1 MTELDWEKNKS
12 SHSVT
17 LRGRTALA
25 IIVGAICL
33 LANAPNSTAVDDD
46 DRYGSWFFTPEE
58 VAAAYQYQQNYGERL
73 RFPLRAGPCLFR
85 GGEFATSYRRNPLAV
100 SCRFVLEVTRHM
112 KEMLEAGAAKFL
124 FPLDADH
131 AHLGV
136 PMEVWNNQYKNLPL
150 EEVFPAILREPG
162 LVALYH
168 TAEHLRV
175 TDRKTGA
182 VNAEAKAWQEKRNV
196 LGYFDGRPIKIL
208 QPDPKGSGVA
218 MPEDYYSY
226 GGFSFLASPR
236 GELYLASGLNMITF
250 DIAFAANAF
259 DDAEEQHAFSAEN
272 PLLRADK

>member
-1 MTELDWEKNKS
+1 MIQLDWKNGNS
-12 SHSVT
+12 SCFVA
-17 LRGRTALA
+17 LRRRGALA
-25 IIVGAICL
+25 IIVGVICFL
-33 LANAPNSTAVDDD
+33 SNAPNVAAVDDD
-46 DRYGSWFFTPEE
+46 DRYSSWFFTSEE

-112 KEMLEAGAAKFL
+112 KEMLDAGAAKFL

-136 PMEVWNNQYKNLPL
+136 PMEVWNNKYKNLPV
-150 EEVFPAILREPG
+150 EQIFPAILREPG

-208 QPDPKGSGVA
+208 KPDPKGSGVA

-236 GELYLASGLNMITF
+236 GELYLTSGLNMITF
-250 DIAFAANAF
+250 DIAFDANAF
-259 DDAEEQHAFSAEN
+259 DDAEEQHAFSAE
-272 PLLRADK
+272 RR